1 MQPLRLPCPRS
12 QPGKRPLPAARE
24 KLFPMSFP
32 FAATRKAPDRK
43 CQPGWGLQRQAPLPR
58 RGHSAGANG
67 PRFGFPGW
75 SILQVPVL
83 SSLAREKSASKSDM
97 SVRQGWRF
105 LMPPLLPGTLGCPGS
120 RTRTMP
126 LGRGSAPAGQAR
138 IPRSRLPGLHASR
151 QGELSRVLPGH
162 SLLQCAPDHTLA
174 RTHTRTRRASKTQA
188 PSDSNPARRSDRPGT
203 LPSPPPG
210 CPCGAIGEG
219 FPSESPAAQS
229 TAAAS
234 EERGSLSPARTA
246 PVSARARGRTR
257 PLSSVPCPLLRGD
270 RRLLPP
276 PAGKDCGHPRPG
288 HSPTKRT
295 MQKAFAK
302 IMLQSLAQLEN
313 LCKQL
318 YETTDTATR
327 LQAEKAL
334 VEFTNSPDC
343 LSKCQLLLERGSS
356 SYSQLLAATCLTKL
370 VSRTNNPLPLEQ
382 RIDIRNYVL
391 NYLATRP
398 KLATFV
404 TQALIQL
411 YARITK
417 LGWFDCQKDEYVFR
431 NVITDVTRFL
441 QDSVEHCIIGVTI
454 LSQLTNE
461 INQADTTHPLT
472 KHRKIASS
480 FRDSS
485 LFDIFTLSCN
495 LLKQASG
502 KNLNLND
509 ESQHGLLMQLLKLTH
524 NCLNF
529 DFIGTSTD
537 ESSDDLCTVQIPTS
551 WRSAFLDSST
561 LQLFFDLYHSIP
573 PSFSPLVLSC
583 LVQIA
588 SVRRS
593 LFNNAERA
601 KFLSH
606 LVDGVKRIL
615 ENPQSLSDP
624 NNYHEFCRL
633 LARLKSNYQLGELVK
648 VENYPEVIRLI
659 ANFTVTSLQHWEFA
673 PNSVHYLLSLWQRL
687 AASVP
692 YVKATEPH
700 MLETYTPEVTKAY
713 ITSRLESVHIILR
726 DGLEDP
732 LDDTG
737 LVQQQ
742 LDQLSTIGRCEY
754 EKTCALLVQL
764 FDQSAQSYQ
773 ELLQSATASPMD
785 VAVQEGRL
793 TWLVYIIGAV
803 IGGRV
808 SFASTDE
815 QDAMDGELVC
825 RVLQLMNLTD
835 SRLAQAGNE
844 KLELAMLS
852 FFEQFRKIYIG
863 DQVQKSSKLYRRLS
877 EVLGLNDETMV
888 LSVFIG
894 KIITNLKY
902 WGRCEPITSKTLQLL
917 NDLSIGYSSVR
928 KLVKLSA
935 VQFMLNNHTSEHFS
949 FLGINN
955 QSNLTDMRCRTTFY
969 TALGRLLMVDLGE
982 DEDQYEQFMLPLTA
996 AFETVAQMFSTNTF
1010 NEQEAKRTLVGLVR
1024 DLRGIAFAFNA
1035 KTSFMMLFEWIYPS
1049 YMPILQRAIELWYH
1063 DPACTTPVLKLMA
1076 ELVHNRSQ
1084 RLQFDVSSP
1093 NGILLFRETSKMIT
1107 TYGNRILTLGEVPKD
1122 QVYALKL
1129 KGISICFSM
1138 LKAALSGSYVNFG
1151 VFRLYGDDALD
1162 NALQTFIKLLLSI
1175 PHSDLLDYPKLSQ
1188 SYYSLL
1194 EVLTQDHMNFIASLE
1209 PHVIM
1214 YILSSISEGLTALDT
1229 MVCTG
1234 CCSCLDHIVTYL
1246 FKQLSRSTKKRTTPL
1261 TQESDRFL
1269 HIMQQ
1274 HPEMIQ
1280 QMLSTVLNI
1289 IIFEDCRNQWSMSR
1303 PLLGLILLNEK
1314 YFSDLR
1320 NSIVNSQ
1327 PPEKQ
1332 QAMHLCFENLMEG
1345 IERNLLT
1352 KNRDRFTQNLSA
1364 FRREV
1369 NDSMKNSTYGV
1380 NSNDMMS

>member
-1 MQPLRLPCPRS
+1 MRD
-12 QPGKRPLPAARE
+12 PG
-24 KLFPMSFP
+24 
-32 FAATRKAPDRK
+32 RK
-43 CQPGWGLQRQAPLPR
+43 
-58 RGHSAGANG
+58 
-67 PRFGFPGW
+67 
-75 SILQVPVL
+75 
-83 SSLAREKSASKSDM
+83 
-97 SVRQGWRF
+97 
-105 LMPPLLPGTLGCPGS
+105 
-120 RTRTMP
+120 
-126 LGRGSAPAGQAR
+126 
-138 IPRSRLPGLHASR
+138 
-151 QGELSRVLPGH
+151 
-162 SLLQCAPDHTLA
+162 
-174 RTHTRTRRASKTQA
+174 
-188 PSDSNPARRSDRPGT
+188 
-203 LPSPPPG
+203 
-210 CPCGAIGEG
+210 
-219 FPSESPAAQS
+219 
-229 TAAAS
+229 
-234 EERGSLSPARTA
+234 
-246 PVSARARGRTR
+246 
-257 PLSSVPCPLLRGD
+257 
-270 RRLLPP
+270 
-276 PAGKDCGHPRPG
+276 
-288 HSPTKRT
+288 
-295 MQKAFAK
+295 
-302 IMLQSLAQLEN
+302 SLAQLEN

-318 YETTDTATR
+318 YETTDTTTR

-417 LGWFDCQKDEYVFR
+417 LGWFDCQKDDYVFR
-431 NVITDVTRFL
+431 NAITDVTRFL
-441 QDSVEHCIIGVTI
+441 QVQCIYLIQHIHIYKHTHT
-454 LSQLTNE
+454 LTY
-461 INQADTTHPLT
+461 TTHPLT

-732 LDDTG
+732 LEDTG

-773 ELLQSATASPMD
+773 ELLQSASASPMD

-917 NDLSIGYSSVR
+917 NDLSIGYPFLSYSVR

-969 TALGRLLMVDLGE
+969 TALGRLLMVDLG
-982 DEDQYEQFMLPLTA
+982 T
-996 AFETVAQMFSTNTF
+996 
-1010 NEQEAKRTLVGLVR
+1010 RTLVGLVR

-1107 TYGNRILTLGEVPKD
+1107 MYGNRILTLGEVPKD

-1209 PHVIM
+1209 PRVIM

-1261 TQESDRFL
+1261 NQESDRFL

>member
-1 MQPLRLPCPRS
+1 MPTSLISSGMVFAYNLR
-12 QPGKRPLPAARE
+12 
-24 KLFPMSFP
+24 
-32 FAATRKAPDRK
+32 T
-43 CQPGWGLQRQAPLPR
+43 
-58 RGHSAGANG
+58 
-67 PRFGFPGW
+67 
-75 SILQVPVL
+75 
-83 SSLAREKSASKSDM
+83 SSC
-97 SVRQGWRF
+97 V
-105 LMPPLLPGTLGCPGS
+105 
-120 RTRTMP
+120 
-126 LGRGSAPAGQAR
+126 
-138 IPRSRLPGLHASR
+138 
-151 QGELSRVLPGH
+151 
-162 SLLQCAPDHTLA
+162 
-174 RTHTRTRRASKTQA
+174 
-188 PSDSNPARRSDRPGT
+188 
-203 LPSPPPG
+203 
-210 CPCGAIGEG
+210 
-219 FPSESPAAQS
+219 
-229 TAAAS
+229 
-234 EERGSLSPARTA
+234 
-246 PVSARARGRTR
+246 
-257 PLSSVPCPLLRGD
+257 
-270 RRLLPP
+270 
-276 PAGKDCGHPRPG
+276 
-288 HSPTKRT
+288 
-295 MQKAFAK
+295 
-302 IMLQSLAQLEN
+302 LQSLAQLEN

-318 YETTDTATR
+318 YETTDTTTR

-343 LSKCQLLLERGSS
+343 LNKCQLLLERGSS

-417 LGWFDCQKDEYVFR
+417 LGWFDCQKDDYVFR
-431 NVITDVTRFL
+431 NAITDVTRFL
-441 QDSVEHCIIGVTI
+441 QDSVEYCIIGVTI

-461 INQADTTHPLT
+461 INQVSATAFLVEADTTHPLT

-732 LDDTG
+732 LEDTG

-785 VAVQEGRL
+785 IAVQEGRL

-996 AFETVAQMFSTNTF
+996 AFEAVAQMFSTNTF

-1107 TYGNRILTLGEVPKD
+1107 MYGNRILTLGEVPKD

-1261 TQESDRFL
+1261 NQESDRFL

>member
-1 MQPLRLPCPRS
+1 M
-12 QPGKRPLPAARE
+12 A
-24 KLFPMSFP
+24 
-32 FAATRKAPDRK
+32 
-43 CQPGWGLQRQAPLPR
+43 
-58 RGHSAGANG
+58 
-67 PRFGFPGW
+67 
-75 SILQVPVL
+75 
-83 SSLAREKSASKSDM
+83 
-97 SVRQGWRF
+97 
-105 LMPPLLPGTLGCPGS
+105 
-120 RTRTMP
+120 
-126 LGRGSAPAGQAR
+126 
-138 IPRSRLPGLHASR
+138 
-151 QGELSRVLPGH
+151 
-162 SLLQCAPDHTLA
+162 DH
-174 RTHTRTRRASKTQA
+174 
-188 PSDSNPARRSDRPGT
+188 
-203 LPSPPPG
+203 
-210 CPCGAIGEG
+210 
-219 FPSESPAAQS
+219 
-229 TAAAS
+229 
-234 EERGSLSPARTA
+234 
-246 PVSARARGRTR
+246 V
-257 PLSSVPCPLLRGD
+257 
-270 RRLLPP
+270 
-276 PAGKDCGHPRPG
+276 
-288 HSPTKRT
+288 
-295 MQKAFAK
+295 
-302 IMLQSLAQLEN
+302 QSLAQLEI

-318 YETTDTATR
+318 YETTDTTTR

-343 LSKCQLLLERGSS
+343 LSKCQLLLESGSS
-356 SYSQLLAATCLTKL
+356 SYSQLLAATCLSKL
-370 VSRTNNPLPLEQ
+370 VSRTSNPLPLEQ

-398 KLATFV
+398 KLAAFV

-417 LGWFDCQKDEYVFR
+417 LGWFDCQKEDYIFR
-431 NVITDVTRFL
+431 NVIVDVTRFL

-461 INQADTTHPLT
+461 INQADSTHPLT

-509 ESQHGLLMQLLKLTH
+509 ESQHGLLMQLLKLAH

-573 PSFSPLVLSC
+573 PSLSPLVLSC

-732 LDDTG
+732 LDDAG

-773 ELLQSATASPMD
+773 ELLQSTNSSTMD
-785 VAVQEGRL
+785 IAVQEGRL

-902 WGRCEPITSKTLQLL
+902 WGQCEPITSKTLQLL
-917 NDLSIGYSSVR
+917 NDLSIGYPYTHVAVNMFSSVSLTLFLTYSSVR

-949 FLGINN
+949 FLGVNN
-955 QSNLTDMRCRTTFY
+955 QANLSDMRCRTTFY

-982 DEDQYEQFMLPLTA
+982 DEDQFEQFMLPLTA
-996 AFETVAQMFSTNTF
+996 AFEAIAQMFSTNTF

-1035 KTSFMMLFEWIYPS
+1035 KTSFMMLFDWMYPLIYIYFYPS

-1063 DPACTTPVLKLMA
+1063 VPACTTPVLKLMA

-1138 LKAALSGSYVNFG
+1138 LKAVLSGNYVNFG

-1209 PHVIM
+1209 PHVVM

-1234 CCSCLDHIVTYL
+1234 CCSSLDHIVTYL
-1246 FKQLSRSTKKRTTPL
+1246 FKQLSRSTKKRAAPMA
-1261 TQESDRFL
+1261 QESDRFL

-1314 YFSDLR
+1314 
-1320 NSIVNSQ
+1320 
-1327 PPEKQ
+1327 Q

-1352 KNRDRFTQNLSA
+1352 KNRDRFTQNLSV

>member
-1 MQPLRLPCPRS
+1 M
-12 QPGKRPLPAARE
+12 A
-24 KLFPMSFP
+24 
-32 FAATRKAPDRK
+32 
-43 CQPGWGLQRQAPLPR
+43 
-58 RGHSAGANG
+58 
-67 PRFGFPGW
+67 
-75 SILQVPVL
+75 
-83 SSLAREKSASKSDM
+83 
-97 SVRQGWRF
+97 
-105 LMPPLLPGTLGCPGS
+105 
-120 RTRTMP
+120 
-126 LGRGSAPAGQAR
+126 
-138 IPRSRLPGLHASR
+138 
-151 QGELSRVLPGH
+151 
-162 SLLQCAPDHTLA
+162 DH
-174 RTHTRTRRASKTQA
+174 
-188 PSDSNPARRSDRPGT
+188 
-203 LPSPPPG
+203 
-210 CPCGAIGEG
+210 
-219 FPSESPAAQS
+219 
-229 TAAAS
+229 
-234 EERGSLSPARTA
+234 
-246 PVSARARGRTR
+246 V
-257 PLSSVPCPLLRGD
+257 
-270 RRLLPP
+270 
-276 PAGKDCGHPRPG
+276 
-288 HSPTKRT
+288 
-295 MQKAFAK
+295 
-302 IMLQSLAQLEN
+302 QSLAQLEN

-318 YETTDTATR
+318 YETTDTTTR

-417 LGWFDCQKDEYVFR
+417 LGWFDCQKDDYVFR
-431 NVITDVTRFL
+431 NAITDVTRFL
-441 QDSVEHCIIGVTI
+441 QDSVEYCIIGVTI

-495 LLKQASG
+495 LLKQ
-502 KNLNLND
+502 
-509 ESQHGLLMQLLKLTH
+509 
-524 NCLNF
+524 
-529 DFIGTSTD
+529 
-537 ESSDDLCTVQIPTS
+537 
-551 WRSAFLDSST
+551 
-561 LQLFFDLYHSIP
+561 
-573 PSFSPLVLSC
+573 VLSC

-732 LDDTG
+732 LEDTG

-773 ELLQSATASPMD
+773 ELLQSASASPMD
-785 VAVQEGRL
+785 IAVQEGRL

-996 AFETVAQMFSTNTF
+996 AFEAVAQMFSSNSF

-1107 TYGNRILTLGEVPKD
+1107 MYGNRILTLGEVPKD

-1261 TQESDRFL
+1261 NQESDRFL

>member
-1 MQPLRLPCPRS
+1 M
-12 QPGKRPLPAARE
+12 A
-24 KLFPMSFP
+24 
-32 FAATRKAPDRK
+32 
-43 CQPGWGLQRQAPLPR
+43 
-58 RGHSAGANG
+58 
-67 PRFGFPGW
+67 
-75 SILQVPVL
+75 
-83 SSLAREKSASKSDM
+83 
-97 SVRQGWRF
+97 
-105 LMPPLLPGTLGCPGS
+105 
-120 RTRTMP
+120 
-126 LGRGSAPAGQAR
+126 
-138 IPRSRLPGLHASR
+138 
-151 QGELSRVLPGH
+151 
-162 SLLQCAPDHTLA
+162 DH
-174 RTHTRTRRASKTQA
+174 
-188 PSDSNPARRSDRPGT
+188 
-203 LPSPPPG
+203 
-210 CPCGAIGEG
+210 
-219 FPSESPAAQS
+219 
-229 TAAAS
+229 
-234 EERGSLSPARTA
+234 
-246 PVSARARGRTR
+246 V
-257 PLSSVPCPLLRGD
+257 
-270 RRLLPP
+270 
-276 PAGKDCGHPRPG
+276 
-288 HSPTKRT
+288 
-295 MQKAFAK
+295 
-302 IMLQSLAQLEN
+302 QSLAQLEN

-318 YETTDTATR
+318 YETTDTTTR

-382 RIDIRNYVL
+382 RIDIRKWKIFCSVLKKISFLLCGLVLFVVFFLIGNYVL

-417 LGWFDCQKDEYVFR
+417 LGWFDCQKDDYVFR
-431 NVITDVTRFL
+431 NAITDVTRFL
-441 QDSVEHCIIGVTI
+441 QDSVEYCIIGVTI

-732 LDDTG
+732 LEDTG

-773 ELLQSATASPMD
+773 ELLQSASASPMD
-785 VAVQEGRL
+785 IAVQEGRL

-996 AFETVAQMFSTNTF
+996 AFEAVAQMFSTNSF

-1107 TYGNRILTLGEVPKD
+1107 MYGNRILTLGEVPKD

-1209 PHVIM
+1209 PRVIM

-1261 TQESDRFL
+1261 NQESDRFL

>member
-1 MQPLRLPCPRS
+1 FPL
-12 QPGKRPLPAARE
+12 K
-24 KLFPMSFP
+24 FP
-32 FAATRKAPDRK
+32 
-43 CQPGWGLQRQAPLPR
+43 
-58 RGHSAGANG
+58 
-67 PRFGFPGW
+67 
-75 SILQVPVL
+75 
-83 SSLAREKSASKSDM
+83 
-97 SVRQGWRF
+97 
-105 LMPPLLPGTLGCPGS
+105 
-120 RTRTMP
+120 
-126 LGRGSAPAGQAR
+126 
-138 IPRSRLPGLHASR
+138 
-151 QGELSRVLPGH
+151 
-162 SLLQCAPDHTLA
+162 
-174 RTHTRTRRASKTQA
+174 
-188 PSDSNPARRSDRPGT
+188 
-203 LPSPPPG
+203 
-210 CPCGAIGEG
+210 
-219 FPSESPAAQS
+219 
-229 TAAAS
+229 
-234 EERGSLSPARTA
+234 
-246 PVSARARGRTR
+246 
-257 PLSSVPCPLLRGD
+257 
-270 RRLLPP
+270 
-276 PAGKDCGHPRPG
+276 
-288 HSPTKRT
+288 
-295 MQKAFAK
+295 
-302 IMLQSLAQLEN
+302 QSLAQLEN

-318 YETTDTATR
+318 YETTDTGTR

-334 VEFTNSPDC
+334 VEFTNSPEC

-431 NVITDVTRFL
+431 NVINDVTRFL

-485 LFDIFTLSCN
+485 LFDIFTLSCS

-615 ENPQSLSDP
+615 ENPQ
-624 NNYHEFCRL
+624 
-633 LARLKSNYQLGELVK
+633 ELNFK
-648 VENYPEVIRLI
+648 PLTTRILRENSIQTTQI
-659 ANFTVTSLQHWEFA
+659 VTPCFVFHVFPLWKHWEFA

-732 LDDTG
+732 LEDTG

-773 ELLQSATASPMD
+773 ELLQSASASPMD
-785 VAVQEGRL
+785 LAVQEGRL

-902 WGRCEPITSKTLQLL
+902 WGRCEPITSKTLQL
-917 NDLSIGYSSVR
+917 SVR

-996 AFETVAQMFSTNTF
+996 AFEAVAQMFSTNSF

-1035 KTSFMMLFEWIYPS
+1035 KSSFMMLFEWIYPS

-1107 TYGNRILTLGEVPKD
+1107 TYGE
-1122 QVYALKL
+1122 
-1129 KGISICFSM
+1129 
-1138 LKAALSGSYVNFG
+1138 GSWSRRGASVG
-1151 VFRLYGDDALD
+1151 
-1162 NALQTFIKLLLSI
+1162 KS
-1175 PHSDLLDYPKLSQ
+1175 
-1188 SYYSLL
+1188 
-1194 EVLTQDHMNFIASLE
+1194 SLE
-1209 PHVIM
+1209 FIRLNP
-1214 YILSSISEGLTALDT
+1214 SSLEFVGLWN
-1229 MVCTG
+1229 G
-1234 CCSCLDHIVTYL
+1234 
-1246 FKQLSRSTKKRTTPL
+1246 
-1261 TQESDRFL
+1261 
-1269 HIMQQ
+1269 
-1274 HPEMIQ
+1274 
-1280 QMLSTVLNI
+1280 
-1289 IIFEDCRNQWSMSR
+1289 
-1303 PLLGLILLNEK
+1303 LGWKWI
-1314 YFSDLR
+1314 
-1320 NSIVNSQ
+1320 
-1327 PPEKQ
+1327 
-1332 QAMHLCFENLMEG
+1332 
-1345 IERNLLT
+1345 
-1352 KNRDRFTQNLSA
+1352 
-1364 FRREV
+1364 
-1369 NDSMKNSTYGV
+1369 
-1380 NSNDMMS
+1380 

>member
-1 MQPLRLPCPRS
+1 MNGAKWRIMCRVDEESDTGRFCGETTVSKNLLED
-12 QPGKRPLPAARE
+12 K
-24 KLFPMSFP
+24 P
-32 FAATRKAPDRK
+32 F
-43 CQPGWGLQRQAPLPR
+43 
-58 RGHSAGANG
+58 
-67 PRFGFPGW
+67 
-75 SILQVPVL
+75 
-83 SSLAREKSASKSDM
+83 
-97 SVRQGWRF
+97 
-105 LMPPLLPGTLGCPGS
+105 
-120 RTRTMP
+120 
-126 LGRGSAPAGQAR
+126 
-138 IPRSRLPGLHASR
+138 
-151 QGELSRVLPGH
+151 
-162 SLLQCAPDHTLA
+162 
-174 RTHTRTRRASKTQA
+174 
-188 PSDSNPARRSDRPGT
+188 
-203 LPSPPPG
+203 
-210 CPCGAIGEG
+210 
-219 FPSESPAAQS
+219 
-229 TAAAS
+229 
-234 EERGSLSPARTA
+234 
-246 PVSARARGRTR
+246 
-257 PLSSVPCPLLRGD
+257 
-270 RRLLPP
+270 
-276 PAGKDCGHPRPG
+276 
-288 HSPTKRT
+288 
-295 MQKAFAK
+295 
-302 IMLQSLAQLEN
+302 SLAQLEN

-318 YETTDTATR
+318 YETTDTTTR

-343 LSKCQLLLERGSS
+343 LNKCQLLLERGSS

-461 INQADTTHPLT
+461 INQVSASAFLSEADTTHPLT

-509 ESQHGLLMQLLKLTH
+509 ESQHGLLMQLLKLTY

-573 PSFSPLVLSC
+573 PTFSPLVLSC

-773 ELLQSATASPMD
+773 ELLQSATAIPVD

-894 KIITNLKY
+894 KMLMSCCFLNL
-902 WGRCEPITSKTLQLL
+902 TFT
-917 NDLSIGYSSVR
+917 YSSVR

-935 VQFMLNNHTSEHFS
+935 VQFMLNNHTRKEGLKLQIH
-949 FLGINN
+949 GE
-955 QSNLTDMRCRTTFY
+955 
-969 TALGRLLMVDLGE
+969 AGE

-1035 KTSFMMLFEWIYPS
+1035 KT
-1049 YMPILQRAIELWYH
+1049 R
-1063 DPACTTPVLKLMA
+1063 
-1076 ELVHNRSQ
+1076 
-1084 RLQFDVSSP
+1084 
-1093 NGILLFRETSKMIT
+1093 
-1107 TYGNRILTLGEVPKD
+1107 NRILTLGEVPKD

-1129 KGISICFSM
+1129 KGVSICFSM

-1246 FKQLSRSTKKRTTPL
+1246 FKQLSRSTKKRSAPL

-1369 NDSMKNSTYGV
+1369 NDSMKNSIYGV

>member
-1 MQPLRLPCPRS
+1 
-12 QPGKRPLPAARE
+12 
-24 KLFPMSFP
+24 
-32 FAATRKAPDRK
+32 
-43 CQPGWGLQRQAPLPR
+43 
-58 RGHSAGANG
+58 
-67 PRFGFPGW
+67 
-75 SILQVPVL
+75 
-83 SSLAREKSASKSDM
+83 
-97 SVRQGWRF
+97 
-105 LMPPLLPGTLGCPGS
+105 
-120 RTRTMP
+120 
-126 LGRGSAPAGQAR
+126 
-138 IPRSRLPGLHASR
+138 
-151 QGELSRVLPGH
+151 
-162 SLLQCAPDHTLA
+162 SLLTDL
-174 RTHTRTRRASKTQA
+174 
-188 PSDSNPARRSDRPGT
+188 
-203 LPSPPPG
+203 
-210 CPCGAIGEG
+210 
-219 FPSESPAAQS
+219 F
-229 TAAAS
+229 
-234 EERGSLSPARTA
+234 
-246 PVSARARGRTR
+246 
-257 PLSSVPCPLLRGD
+257 
-270 RRLLPP
+270 
-276 PAGKDCGHPRPG
+276 
-288 HSPTKRT
+288 
-295 MQKAFAK
+295 
-302 IMLQSLAQLEN
+302 QSLAQLEN

-417 LGWFDCQKDEYVFR
+417 LGWFDCQKDDYVFR
-431 NVITDVTRFL
+431 NAITDVTRFL
-441 QDSVEHCIIGVTI
+441 QDSVEYCIIGVTI

-461 INQADTTHPLT
+461 INQVSATAFL
-472 KHRKIASS
+472 IE
-480 FRDSS
+480 
-485 LFDIFTLSCN
+485 
-495 LLKQASG
+495 ASG

-726 DGLEDP
+726 
-732 LDDTG
+732 
-737 LVQQQ
+737 
-742 LDQLSTIGRCEY
+742 
-754 EKTCALLVQL
+754 
-764 FDQSAQSYQ
+764 
-773 ELLQSATASPMD
+773 
-785 VAVQEGRL
+785 L

-894 KIITNLKY
+894 KI
-902 WGRCEPITSKTLQLL
+902 
-917 NDLSIGYSSVR
+917 SVR

-996 AFETVAQMFSTNTF
+996 AFEAVAQMFSTNSF

-1107 TYGNRILTLGEVPKD
+1107 MYGNRILTLGEVPKD

>member
-1 MQPLRLPCPRS
+1 MN
-12 QPGKRPLPAARE
+12 
-24 KLFPMSFP
+24 
-32 FAATRKAPDRK
+32 
-43 CQPGWGLQRQAPLPR
+43 
-58 RGHSAGANG
+58 GAKWRIMCSN
-67 PRFGFPGW
+67 
-75 SILQVPVL
+75 
-83 SSLAREKSASKSDM
+83 LALKVSASAD
-97 SVRQGWRF
+97 
-105 LMPPLLPGTLGCPGS
+105 
-120 RTRTMP
+120 
-126 LGRGSAPAGQAR
+126 
-138 IPRSRLPGLHASR
+138 
-151 QGELSRVLPGH
+151 
-162 SLLQCAPDHTLA
+162 
-174 RTHTRTRRASKTQA
+174 
-188 PSDSNPARRSDRPGT
+188 
-203 LPSPPPG
+203 
-210 CPCGAIGEG
+210 
-219 FPSESPAAQS
+219 
-229 TAAAS
+229 
-234 EERGSLSPARTA
+234 
-246 PVSARARGRTR
+246 
-257 PLSSVPCPLLRGD
+257 
-270 RRLLPP
+270 
-276 PAGKDCGHPRPG
+276 
-288 HSPTKRT
+288 
-295 MQKAFAK
+295 
-302 IMLQSLAQLEN
+302 SLAQLEI

-318 YETTDTATR
+318 YETTETGVR

-356 SYSQLLAATCLTKL
+356 SYSQLLAATCLSKL

-398 KLATFV
+398 KLAEFV

-411 YARITK
+411 YSRITK
-417 LGWFDCQKDEYVFR
+417 LGWFDCQKDDYVFR
-431 NVITDVTRFL
+431 NVIADVTRFL
-441 QDSVEHCIIGVTI
+441 QQDSVEHCIIGVTI

-461 INQADTTHPLT
+461 INQADTSHPLT

-509 ESQHGLLMQLLKLTH
+509 ESQHGLLMQLLKLSH
-524 NCLNF
+524 NCLNY

-573 PSFSPLVLSC
+573 PSLSPLVLSC

-700 MLETYTPEVTKAY
+700 LLETYTPEVTKAY
-713 ITSRLESVHIILR
+713 ITSRLESVCIILR

-732 LDDTG
+732 LDDAG

-764 FDQSAQSYQ
+764 FDQSAQTYQ
-773 ELLQSATASPMD
+773 ELLQSTNSSTID
-785 VAVQEGRL
+785 ITVQEGRL

-844 KLELAMLS
+844 RLELAMLS

-902 WGRCEPITSKTLQLL
+902 WGQCEPITSKTLQLL

-949 FLGINN
+949 FLGVNN
-955 QSNLTDMRCRTTFY
+955 QSNLSDMRCRTTFY

-982 DEDQYEQFMLPLTA
+982 DEDQFEQFMLPLTA
-996 AFETVAQMFSTNTF
+996 AFEAVAQMFSTNTF

-1035 KTSFMMLFEWIYPS
+1035 KTSFMMLFDW
-1049 YMPILQRAIELWYH
+1049 M
-1063 DPACTTPVLKLMA
+1063 
-1076 ELVHNRSQ
+1076 SQ

-1107 TYGNRILTLGEVPKD
+1107 TYGNRILTIGEVPKD
-1122 QVYALKL
+1122 QMYSVKL
-1129 KGISICFSM
+1129 KGVSVCFSM
-1138 LKAALSGSYVNFG
+1138 LKAVLSGNYVNFG

-1188 SYYSLL
+1188 SFYSLL

-1209 PHVIM
+1209 PHVVM

-1234 CCSCLDHIVTYL
+1234 CCSSLDHIATYL
-1246 FKQLSRSTKKRTTPL
+1246 FKQLSRSTKKRPVAMATD
-1261 TQESDRFL
+1261 ERFL

-1314 YFSDLR
+1314 YFADLR

-1352 KNRDRFTQNLSA
+1352 KNRDRFTQNLSV

-1369 NDSMKNSTYGV
+1369 NDSMKNSSYGV
-1380 NSNDMMS
+1380 NTNDMMS

>member
-1 MQPLRLPCPRS
+1 
-12 QPGKRPLPAARE
+12 
-24 KLFPMSFP
+24 
-32 FAATRKAPDRK
+32 
-43 CQPGWGLQRQAPLPR
+43 
-58 RGHSAGANG
+58 
-67 PRFGFPGW
+67 
-75 SILQVPVL
+75 
-83 SSLAREKSASKSDM
+83 SLE
-97 SVRQGWRF
+97 
-105 LMPPLLPGTLGCPGS
+105 
-120 RTRTMP
+120 
-126 LGRGSAPAGQAR
+126 
-138 IPRSRLPGLHASR
+138 I
-151 QGELSRVLPGH
+151 
-162 SLLQCAPDHTLA
+162 
-174 RTHTRTRRASKTQA
+174 
-188 PSDSNPARRSDRPGT
+188 
-203 LPSPPPG
+203 
-210 CPCGAIGEG
+210 
-219 FPSESPAAQS
+219 
-229 TAAAS
+229 
-234 EERGSLSPARTA
+234 
-246 PVSARARGRTR
+246 
-257 PLSSVPCPLLRGD
+257 
-270 RRLLPP
+270 
-276 PAGKDCGHPRPG
+276 
-288 HSPTKRT
+288 
-295 MQKAFAK
+295 
-302 IMLQSLAQLEN
+302 

-318 YETTDTATR
+318 YETTDTTTR

-356 SYSQLLAATCLTKL
+356 SYSQLLAATCLSKL
-370 VSRTNNPLPLEQ
+370 VSRTSNPLPLEQ
-382 RIDIRNYVL
+382 RVDIRNYVL

-398 KLATFV
+398 KLAAFV

-417 LGWFDCQKDEYVFR
+417 LGWFDCQKEDYVFR
-431 NVITDVTRFL
+431 NVIVDVTRFL

-509 ESQHGLLMQLLKLTH
+509 ESQHGLLMQLLKLAH

-573 PSFSPLVLSC
+573 PSLSPLVLSC

-732 LDDTG
+732 LDDAG

-773 ELLQSATASPMD
+773 ELLQSTNSSSMD
-785 VAVQEGRL
+785 IAVQEGRL

-825 RVLQLMNLTD
+825 RYVVLQLMNLTD

-863 DQVQKSSKLYRRLS
+863 DQVQKSSKVIYWLFPQVAFSISGSHVRHYLM
-877 EVLGLNDETMV
+877 L
-888 LSVFIG
+888 
-894 KIITNLKY
+894 KITNLKY
-902 WGRCEPITSKTLQLL
+902 WGQCEPITSKTLH
-917 NDLSIGYSSVR
+917 SVR

-949 FLGINN
+949 FLGVNN
-955 QSNLTDMRCRTTFY
+955 QSNLSDMRCRTTFY

-982 DEDQYEQFMLPLTA
+982 DEDQFEQFMLPLTA
-996 AFETVAQMFSTNTF
+996 AFEAVAQMFSTNTF

-1035 KTSFMMLFEWIYPS
+1035 KTSFMMLFDWIYPS

-1063 DPACTTPVLKLMA
+1063 VPACTTPVLKLMA

-1138 LKAALSGSYVNFG
+1138 LKAVLSGNYVNFG

-1209 PHVIM
+1209 PHVVM

-1234 CCSCLDHIVTYL
+1234 CCSSLDHIVTYL
-1246 FKQLSRSTKKRTTPL
+1246 FKQLSRSTKKRAAPMA
-1261 TQESDRFL
+1261 QESDRFL

-1314 YFSDLR
+1314 YFADLR
-1320 NSIVNSQ
+1320 NGIVNSQ

-1352 KNRDRFTQNLSA
+1352 KNRDS
-1364 FRREV
+1364 
-1369 NDSMKNSTYGV
+1369 SMLNFILPPVWNSMIR
-1380 NSNDMMS
+1380 N

>member
-1 MQPLRLPCPRS
+1 M
-12 QPGKRPLPAARE
+12 A
-24 KLFPMSFP
+24 
-32 FAATRKAPDRK
+32 D
-43 CQPGWGLQRQAPLPR
+43 
-58 RGHSAGANG
+58 
-67 PRFGFPGW
+67 
-75 SILQVPVL
+75 PV
-83 SSLAREKSASKSDM
+83 
-97 SVRQGWRF
+97 
-105 LMPPLLPGTLGCPGS
+105 
-120 RTRTMP
+120 
-126 LGRGSAPAGQAR
+126 
-138 IPRSRLPGLHASR
+138 
-151 QGELSRVLPGH
+151 
-162 SLLQCAPDHTLA
+162 
-174 RTHTRTRRASKTQA
+174 
-188 PSDSNPARRSDRPGT
+188 
-203 LPSPPPG
+203 
-210 CPCGAIGEG
+210 
-219 FPSESPAAQS
+219 
-229 TAAAS
+229 
-234 EERGSLSPARTA
+234 
-246 PVSARARGRTR
+246 
-257 PLSSVPCPLLRGD
+257 
-270 RRLLPP
+270 
-276 PAGKDCGHPRPG
+276 
-288 HSPTKRT
+288 
-295 MQKAFAK
+295 
-302 IMLQSLAQLEN
+302 QSLAQLEI

-318 YETTDTATR
+318 YETTDTSTR

-334 VEFTNSPDC
+334 VEFTNSPEC

-370 VSRTNNPLPLEQ
+370 VSRSTNPLPLEQ

-391 NYLATRP
+391 TYLATRP
-398 KLATFV
+398 KLASFV

-417 LGWFDCQKDEYVFR
+417 LGWFDSQKDEYVFR
-431 NVITDVTRFL
+431 NVIGDVTRFL
-441 QDSVEHCIIGVTI
+441 QDSVEYCVIGVSI

-461 INQADTTHPLT
+461 INQADATHPLT

-480 FRDSS
+480 FRDSA

-502 KNLNLND
+502 KSLLLSD
-509 ESQHGLLMQLLKLTH
+509 GSQHDLLMQLLKLTH

-573 PSFSPLVLSC
+573 PNFSPLVLSC

-700 MLETYTPEVTKAY
+700 LLETYTPEVTKAY
-713 ITSRLESVHIILR
+713 VTSRLESVHIILR

-732 LDDTG
+732 LEDAG

-754 EKTCALLVQL
+754 DKTCALLVQL
-764 FDQSAQSYQ
+764 FDQSAQTYQ
-773 ELLQSATASPMD
+773 ELLQSGSAPSMEL
-785 VAVQEGRL
+785 AVQEGRL

-844 KLELAMLS
+844 KLELSMLS

-877 EVLGLNDETMV
+877 DVLGLNDETMV
-888 LSVFIG
+888 LSIFIG

-917 NDLSIGYSSVR
+917 NDLSIGYPDSVR

-949 FLGINN
+949 FLGINS
-955 QSNLTDMRCRTTFY
+955 QSNLSDMRCRTTFY

-982 DEDQYEQFMLPLTA
+982 DEEQFSQFMMPLTA
-996 AFETVAQMFSTNTF
+996 AFESLAQMFNSNNF
-1010 NEQEAKRTLVGLVR
+1010 NEQEAKRSLVGLVR

-1035 KTSFMMLFEWIYPS
+1035 KSSFMMLFDWIYPA
-1049 YMPILQRAIELWYH
+1049 YMPILQRAIELWFH
-1063 DPACTTPVLKLMA
+1063 DPACTTPILKLMA

-1107 TYGNRILTLGEVPKD
+1107 TYASAPLPHTTEQLYV
-1122 QVYALKL
+1122 LKL
-1129 KGISICFSM
+1129 KGISICFSV
-1138 LKAALSGSYVNFG
+1138 LKAALSGNYVNFG
-1151 VFRLYGDDALD
+1151 VFRLYGDEALD
-1162 NALQTFIKLLLSI
+1162 NALQTFVKLLLSV

-1194 EVLTQDHMNFIASLE
+1194 EVLTQDHMSFIASLE

-1246 FKQLSRSTKKRTTPL
+1246 FKQLSRSGKKRGAPPP
-1261 TQESDRFL
+1261 QESERFL

-1320 NSIVNSQ
+1320 SSIVSSQ

-1345 IERNLLT
+1345 IEGNLLT

-1369 NDSMKNSTYGV
+1369 NDSMKNSSCGP
-1380 NSNDMMS
+1380 NSNEMMS

>member
-1 MQPLRLPCPRS
+1 MRVS
-12 QPGKRPLPAARE
+12 MEKARPEDSTEGDGELFE
-24 KLFPMSFP
+24 K
-32 FAATRKAPDRK
+32 
-43 CQPGWGLQRQAPLPR
+43 
-58 RGHSAGANG
+58 
-67 PRFGFPGW
+67 
-75 SILQVPVL
+75 
-83 SSLAREKSASKSDM
+83 
-97 SVRQGWRF
+97 
-105 LMPPLLPGTLGCPGS
+105 
-120 RTRTMP
+120 
-126 LGRGSAPAGQAR
+126 RGS
-138 IPRSRLPGLHASR
+138 
-151 QGELSRVLPGH
+151 
-162 SLLQCAPDHTLA
+162 
-174 RTHTRTRRASKTQA
+174 
-188 PSDSNPARRSDRPGT
+188 
-203 LPSPPPG
+203 
-210 CPCGAIGEG
+210 EG
-219 FPSESPAAQS
+219 FGSQQS
-229 TAAAS
+229 LWLVGQRM
-234 EERGSLSPARTA
+234 ERWHQKQTSQQQEGAWALS
-246 PVSARARGRTR
+246 
-257 PLSSVPCPLLRGD
+257 
-270 RRLLPP
+270 
-276 PAGKDCGHPRPG
+276 
-288 HSPTKRT
+288 
-295 MQKAFAK
+295 
-302 IMLQSLAQLEN
+302 ISLAQLEN

-318 YETTDTATR
+318 YETTDTTTR

-343 LSKCQLLLERGSS
+343 LNKCQLLLERGSS

-461 INQADTTHPLT
+461 INQVSATAFLSEADTTHPLT

-573 PSFSPLVLSC
+573 PTFSPLVLSC

-773 ELLQSATASPMD
+773 ELLQSATAIPVD
-785 VAVQEGRL
+785 VAVQEGWHLSTR
-793 TWLVYIIGAV
+793 AEP
-803 IGGRV
+803 V
-808 SFASTDE
+808 SQVPLPCMATVT
-815 QDAMDGELVC
+815 LLW
-825 RVLQLMNLTD
+825 VLQLMNLTD

-894 KIITNLKY
+894 KI
-902 WGRCEPITSKTLQLL
+902 
-917 NDLSIGYSSVR
+917 SVR

-955 QSNLTDMRCRTTFY
+955 QSNLSDMRCRTTFY

-1010 NEQEAKRTLVGLVR
+1010 NEQEAKPRAQNNGPQHC
-1024 DLRGIAFAFNA
+1024 LRAV
-1035 KTSFMMLFEWIYPS
+1035 
-1049 YMPILQRAIELWYH
+1049 ELWYH

-1246 FKQLSRSTKKRTTPL
+1246 FKQLSRSTKKRTAPL

>member
-1 MQPLRLPCPRS
+1 
-12 QPGKRPLPAARE
+12 
-24 KLFPMSFP
+24 
-32 FAATRKAPDRK
+32 
-43 CQPGWGLQRQAPLPR
+43 
-58 RGHSAGANG
+58 
-67 PRFGFPGW
+67 
-75 SILQVPVL
+75 
-83 SSLAREKSASKSDM
+83 
-97 SVRQGWRF
+97 
-105 LMPPLLPGTLGCPGS
+105 
-120 RTRTMP
+120 
-126 LGRGSAPAGQAR
+126 
-138 IPRSRLPGLHASR
+138 
-151 QGELSRVLPGH
+151 
-162 SLLQCAPDHTLA
+162 
-174 RTHTRTRRASKTQA
+174 
-188 PSDSNPARRSDRPGT
+188 
-203 LPSPPPG
+203 
-210 CPCGAIGEG
+210 
-219 FPSESPAAQS
+219 
-229 TAAAS
+229 
-234 EERGSLSPARTA
+234 
-246 PVSARARGRTR
+246 
-257 PLSSVPCPLLRGD
+257 
-270 RRLLPP
+270 
-276 PAGKDCGHPRPG
+276 
-288 HSPTKRT
+288 
-295 MQKAFAK
+295 
-302 IMLQSLAQLEN
+302 SLAQLEI

-318 YETTDTATR
+318 YETTDTSTR

-343 LSKCQLLLERGSS
+343 LSRCQLLLERGSS
-356 SYSQLLAATCLTKL
+356 SYSQLLAATCLSKL
-370 VSRTNNPLPLEQ
+370 VSRTSNPLPLEQ

-417 LGWFDCQKDEYVFR
+417 LGWFDCQKEDYVFR
-431 NVITDVTRFL
+431 NVIVDVTRFL

-509 ESQHGLLMQLLKLTH
+509 EGQHGLLMQLLKLAH

-573 PSFSPLVLSC
+573 PSLSPLVLSC

-700 MLETYTPEVTKAY
+700 MLETFTPEVTKAY

-732 LDDTG
+732 LDDAG

-773 ELLQSATASPMD
+773 ELLQSTNSSTMD
-785 VAVQEGRL
+785 AAIQEGRL

-888 LSVFIG
+888 LSVLIG

-902 WGRCEPITSKTLQLL
+902 WGQCEPITSKTLQLL
-917 NDLSIGYSSVR
+917 NDLSIGYPSHDSLFLPALASSFTTDPQQTLSPTPRHTPLVHMPCTYSSVR

-949 FLGINN
+949 FLGVNN
-955 QSNLTDMRCRTTFY
+955 QSNLSDMRCRTTFY

-982 DEDQYEQFMLPLTA
+982 DEDQFEQFMLPLTA
-996 AFETVAQMFSTNTF
+996 AFEGVAQMFSTNTF

-1035 KTSFMMLFEWIYPS
+1035 KTSFMMLFDWIYPP
-1049 YMPILQRAIELWYH
+1049 YIPVLQRAIELWYH
-1063 DPACTTPVLKLMA
+1063 VPACTTPVLKLMA

-1129 KGISICFSM
+1129 KGVSICFSM
-1138 LKAALSGSYVNFG
+1138 LKAVLSGNYVNFG

-1209 PHVIM
+1209 PHVVL

-1234 CCSCLDHIVTYL
+1234 CCSSLDHIVTYL
-1246 FKQLSRSTKKRTTPL
+1246 FKQLSRSTKKRAQPMA
-1261 TQESDRFL
+1261 QESDRFL

-1314 YFSDLR
+1314 YFADLR

-1352 KNRDRFTQNLSA
+1352 KNRDRFTQNLSV

>member
-1 MQPLRLPCPRS
+1 M
-12 QPGKRPLPAARE
+12 A
-24 KLFPMSFP
+24 
-32 FAATRKAPDRK
+32 
-43 CQPGWGLQRQAPLPR
+43 
-58 RGHSAGANG
+58 
-67 PRFGFPGW
+67 
-75 SILQVPVL
+75 
-83 SSLAREKSASKSDM
+83 
-97 SVRQGWRF
+97 
-105 LMPPLLPGTLGCPGS
+105 
-120 RTRTMP
+120 
-126 LGRGSAPAGQAR
+126 
-138 IPRSRLPGLHASR
+138 
-151 QGELSRVLPGH
+151 
-162 SLLQCAPDHTLA
+162 DH
-174 RTHTRTRRASKTQA
+174 
-188 PSDSNPARRSDRPGT
+188 
-203 LPSPPPG
+203 
-210 CPCGAIGEG
+210 
-219 FPSESPAAQS
+219 
-229 TAAAS
+229 
-234 EERGSLSPARTA
+234 
-246 PVSARARGRTR
+246 V
-257 PLSSVPCPLLRGD
+257 
-270 RRLLPP
+270 
-276 PAGKDCGHPRPG
+276 
-288 HSPTKRT
+288 
-295 MQKAFAK
+295 
-302 IMLQSLAQLEN
+302 QSLAQLEN

-318 YETTDTATR
+318 YETTDTGTR

-334 VEFTNSPDC
+334 VEFTNSPEC

-382 RIDIRNYVL
+382 RVDIRNYVL

-431 NVITDVTRFL
+431 NVINDVTRFL

-461 INQADTTHPLT
+461 INQADTSHPLT

-485 LFDIFTLSCN
+485 LFDIFTLSCS

-615 ENPQSLSDP
+615 ENPQVSIQGGNGGSVSSP
-624 NNYHEFCRL
+624 
-633 LARLKSNYQLGELVK
+633 
-648 VENYPEVIRLI
+648 
-659 ANFTVTSLQHWEFA
+659 HWEFA

-732 LDDTG
+732 LEDTG

-764 FDQSAQSYQ
+764 FDQAAQSYQ
-773 ELLQSATASPMD
+773 ELLQSASASPMD
-785 VAVQEGRL
+785 LAVQEGRL

-996 AFETVAQMFSTNTF
+996 AFETVAQMFSTNSF

-1035 KTSFMMLFEWIYPS
+1035 KSSFMMLFEWIYPS

-1229 MVCTG
+1229 TVCTG

-1261 TQESDRFL
+1261 AQESDRFL

-1369 NDSMKNSTYGV
+1369 NDSMKNSSYGV

>member
-1 MQPLRLPCPRS
+1 MLSECENLRAFTLS
-12 QPGKRPLPAARE
+12 GGVRE
-24 KLFPMSFP
+24 E
-32 FAATRKAPDRK
+32 
-43 CQPGWGLQRQAPLPR
+43 
-58 RGHSAGANG
+58 HE
-67 PRFGFPGW
+67 W
-75 SILQVPVL
+75 SKM
-83 SSLAREKSASKSDM
+83 A
-97 SVRQGWRF
+97 
-105 LMPPLLPGTLGCPGS
+105 
-120 RTRTMP
+120 
-126 LGRGSAPAGQAR
+126 
-138 IPRSRLPGLHASR
+138 
-151 QGELSRVLPGH
+151 
-162 SLLQCAPDHTLA
+162 DH
-174 RTHTRTRRASKTQA
+174 
-188 PSDSNPARRSDRPGT
+188 
-203 LPSPPPG
+203 
-210 CPCGAIGEG
+210 
-219 FPSESPAAQS
+219 
-229 TAAAS
+229 
-234 EERGSLSPARTA
+234 
-246 PVSARARGRTR
+246 V
-257 PLSSVPCPLLRGD
+257 
-270 RRLLPP
+270 
-276 PAGKDCGHPRPG
+276 
-288 HSPTKRT
+288 
-295 MQKAFAK
+295 
-302 IMLQSLAQLEN
+302 QSLAQLEI

-318 YETTDTATR
+318 YETTETGVR

-356 SYSQLLAATCLTKL
+356 SYSQLLAATCLSKL
-370 VSRTNNPLPLEQ
+370 VSRTSNPLPLEQ

-398 KLATFV
+398 KLAEFV

-411 YARITK
+411 YSRITK
-417 LGWFDCQKDEYVFR
+417 LGWFDCQKDDYVFR
-431 NVITDVTRFL
+431 NVIADVTRFL

-461 INQADTTHPLT
+461 INQADTSHPLT

-509 ESQHGLLMQLLKLTH
+509 ESQHGLLMQLLKLSH
-524 NCLNF
+524 NCLNY

-573 PSFSPLVLSC
+573 PSLSPLVLSC

-700 MLETYTPEVTKAY
+700 LLETYTPEVTKAY
-713 ITSRLESVHIILR
+713 ITSRLESVCIILR

-732 LDDTG
+732 LDDAG

-764 FDQSAQSYQ
+764 FDQSAQTYQ
-773 ELLQSATASPMD
+773 ELLQSTNSSTID
-785 VAVQEGRL
+785 ITVQEGRL

-825 RVLQLMNLTD
+825 RYVHTQLMNLTD

-844 KLELAMLS
+844 RLELAMLS

-863 DQVQKSSKLYRRLS
+863 DQGDVPMVNDVCLCVSQLYRRLS

-902 WGRCEPITSKTLQLL
+902 WGQCEPITSKTLQLL
-917 NDLSIGYSSVR
+917 NDLSIGYPLPSVR

-949 FLGINN
+949 FLGVNN
-955 QSNLTDMRCRTTFY
+955 QSNLSDMRCRTTFY

-982 DEDQYEQFMLPLTA
+982 DEDQFEQFMLPLTA
-996 AFETVAQMFSTNTF
+996 AFEAVAQMFSTNTF

-1035 KTSFMMLFEWIYPS
+1035 KTSFMMLFDWIYPA

-1063 DPACTTPVLKLMA
+1063 VPACTTPVLKLMA

-1107 TYGNRILTLGEVPKD
+1107 TYGNRILTIGEVPKD
-1122 QVYALKL
+1122 QVYSVKL
-1129 KGISICFSM
+1129 KGVSVCFSM
-1138 LKAALSGSYVNFG
+1138 LKAVLSGNYVNFG

-1188 SYYSLL
+1188 SFYSLL

-1209 PHVIM
+1209 PHVVM
-1214 YILSSISEGLTALDT
+1214 
-1229 MVCTG
+1229 
-1234 CCSCLDHIVTYL
+1234 
-1246 FKQLSRSTKKRTTPL
+1246 
-1261 TQESDRFL
+1261 
-1269 HIMQQ
+1269 
-1274 HPEMIQ
+1274 
-1280 QMLSTVLNI
+1280 
-1289 IIFEDCRNQWSMSR
+1289 NQWSMSR

-1314 YFSDLR
+1314 YFADLR

-1352 KNRDRFTQNLSA
+1352 KNRDRFTQNLSV

-1369 NDSMKNSTYGV
+1369 NDSMKNSSYGV

>member
-1 MQPLRLPCPRS
+1 
-12 QPGKRPLPAARE
+12 
-24 KLFPMSFP
+24 
-32 FAATRKAPDRK
+32 
-43 CQPGWGLQRQAPLPR
+43 
-58 RGHSAGANG
+58 
-67 PRFGFPGW
+67 
-75 SILQVPVL
+75 
-83 SSLAREKSASKSDM
+83 SL
-97 SVRQGWRF
+97 
-105 LMPPLLPGTLGCPGS
+105 
-120 RTRTMP
+120 
-126 LGRGSAPAGQAR
+126 
-138 IPRSRLPGLHASR
+138 
-151 QGELSRVLPGH
+151 
-162 SLLQCAPDHTLA
+162 DH
-174 RTHTRTRRASKTQA
+174 
-188 PSDSNPARRSDRPGT
+188 
-203 LPSPPPG
+203 
-210 CPCGAIGEG
+210 
-219 FPSESPAAQS
+219 
-229 TAAAS
+229 
-234 EERGSLSPARTA
+234 
-246 PVSARARGRTR
+246 
-257 PLSSVPCPLLRGD
+257 
-270 RRLLPP
+270 
-276 PAGKDCGHPRPG
+276 
-288 HSPTKRT
+288 
-295 MQKAFAK
+295 
-302 IMLQSLAQLEN
+302 SLAQLEI

-318 YETTDTATR
+318 YETTDTSTR

-334 VEFTNSPDC
+334 VEFTNSPEC

-370 VSRTNNPLPLEQ
+370 VSRSTNPLPLEQ

-391 NYLATRP
+391 TYLATRP
-398 KLATFV
+398 KLASFV

-417 LGWFDCQKDEYVFR
+417 LGWFDSQKDEYVFR
-431 NVITDVTRFL
+431 NVIGDVTRFL
-441 QDSVEHCIIGVTI
+441 QDSVEYCVIGVSI

-461 INQADTTHPLT
+461 INQADATHPLT

-480 FRDSS
+480 FRDSA

-502 KNLNLND
+502 KSLLLSD
-509 ESQHGLLMQLLKLTH
+509 GSQHDLLMQLLKLTH

-573 PSFSPLVLSC
+573 PNFSPLVLSC

-700 MLETYTPEVTKAY
+700 LLETYTPEVTKAY
-713 ITSRLESVHIILR
+713 VTSRLESVHIILR

-732 LDDTG
+732 LEDAG

-754 EKTCALLVQL
+754 DKTCALLVQL
-764 FDQSAQSYQ
+764 FDQSAQTYQ
-773 ELLQSATASPMD
+773 ELLQSGSAPSMEL
-785 VAVQEGRL
+785 AVQEGRL

-844 KLELAMLS
+844 KLELSMLS

-877 EVLGLNDETMV
+877 DVLGLNDETMV
-888 LSVFIG
+888 LSIFIG

-917 NDLSIGYSSVR
+917 NDLSIGYPDSVR

-949 FLGINN
+949 FLGINS
-955 QSNLTDMRCRTTFY
+955 QSNLSDMRCRTTFY

-982 DEDQYEQFMLPLTA
+982 DEEQFSQFMMPLTA
-996 AFETVAQMFSTNTF
+996 AFESLAQMFNSNNF
-1010 NEQEAKRTLVGLVR
+1010 NEQEAKRSLVGLVR

-1035 KTSFMMLFEWIYPS
+1035 KSSFMMLFDWIYPA
-1049 YMPILQRAIELWYH
+1049 YMPILQRAIELWFH
-1063 DPACTTPVLKLMA
+1063 DPACTTPILKLMA

-1107 TYGNRILTLGEVPKD
+1107 TYASAPLPHTTQLYV
-1122 QVYALKL
+1122 LKL
-1129 KGISICFSM
+1129 KGISICFSV
-1138 LKAALSGSYVNFG
+1138 LKAALSGNYVNFG
-1151 VFRLYGDDALD
+1151 VFRLYGDEALD
-1162 NALQTFIKLLLSI
+1162 NALQTFVKLLLSV

-1194 EVLTQDHMNFIASLE
+1194 EVLTQDHMSFIASLE

-1246 FKQLSRSTKKRTTPL
+1246 FKQLSRSGKKRGAPPP
-1261 TQESDRFL
+1261 QESERFL

-1320 NSIVNSQ
+1320 SSIVSSQ

-1345 IERNLLT
+1345 IEGNLLT

-1369 NDSMKNSTYGV
+1369 NDSMKNSSCGP
-1380 NSNDMMS
+1380 NSNEMMS

>member
-1 MQPLRLPCPRS
+1 MADHVQSSTS
-12 QPGKRPLPAARE
+12 QK
-24 KLFPMSFP
+24 FPKILEF
-32 FAATRKAPDRK
+32 
-43 CQPGWGLQRQAPLPR
+43 QAWIKEC
-58 RGHSAGANG
+58 NY
-67 PRFGFPGW
+67 
-75 SILQVPVL
+75 
-83 SSLAREKSASKSDM
+83 
-97 SVRQGWRF
+97 
-105 LMPPLLPGTLGCPGS
+105 
-120 RTRTMP
+120 
-126 LGRGSAPAGQAR
+126 
-138 IPRSRLPGLHASR
+138 
-151 QGELSRVLPGH
+151 
-162 SLLQCAPDHTLA
+162 
-174 RTHTRTRRASKTQA
+174 A
-188 PSDSNPARRSDRPGT
+188 PS
-203 LPSPPPG
+203 
-210 CPCGAIGEG
+210 
-219 FPSESPAAQS
+219 
-229 TAAAS
+229 
-234 EERGSLSPARTA
+234 
-246 PVSARARGRTR
+246 
-257 PLSSVPCPLLRGD
+257 
-270 RRLLPP
+270 
-276 PAGKDCGHPRPG
+276 
-288 HSPTKRT
+288 
-295 MQKAFAK
+295 
-302 IMLQSLAQLEN
+302 
-313 LCKQL
+313 
-318 YETTDTATR
+318 
-327 LQAEKAL
+327 L
-334 VEFTNSPDC
+334 VEFTKSPEF
-343 LSKCQLLLERGSS
+343 QLLLETGSS

-431 NVITDVTRFL
+431 NVINDVTRFL
-441 QDSVEHCIIGVTI
+441 
-454 LSQLTNE
+454 
-461 INQADTTHPLT
+461 QADTTHPLT

-485 LFDIFTLSCN
+485 LFDIFTLSCS

-732 LDDTG
+732 LEDTG

-773 ELLQSATASPMD
+773 ELLQSASASPMD
-785 VAVQEGRL
+785 LAVQEGRL

-894 KIITNLKY
+894 KILSLAVFSQGIP
-902 WGRCEPITSKTLQLL
+902 GIPLL
-917 NDLSIGYSSVR
+917 SLTPCTYSSVR

-996 AFETVAQMFSTNTF
+996 AFEAVAQMFSTNSF

-1035 KTSFMMLFEWIYPS
+1035 KSSFMMLFEWIYPS

-1246 FKQLSRSTKKRTTPL
+1246 FKQLSRSTKKRSTPL
-1261 TQESDRFL
+1261 AQESDRFL

-1369 NDSMKNSTYGV
+1369 NDSMKNSSYGV

>member
-1 MQPLRLPCPRS
+1 INH
-12 QPGKRPLPAARE
+12 K
-24 KLFPMSFP
+24 
-32 FAATRKAPDRK
+32 
-43 CQPGWGLQRQAPLPR
+43 W
-58 RGHSAGANG
+58 
-67 PRFGFPGW
+67 
-75 SILQVPVL
+75 
-83 SSLAREKSASKSDM
+83 
-97 SVRQGWRF
+97 
-105 LMPPLLPGTLGCPGS
+105 
-120 RTRTMP
+120 
-126 LGRGSAPAGQAR
+126 
-138 IPRSRLPGLHASR
+138 
-151 QGELSRVLPGH
+151 
-162 SLLQCAPDHTLA
+162 
-174 RTHTRTRRASKTQA
+174 
-188 PSDSNPARRSDRPGT
+188 
-203 LPSPPPG
+203 
-210 CPCGAIGEG
+210 
-219 FPSESPAAQS
+219 
-229 TAAAS
+229 
-234 EERGSLSPARTA
+234 
-246 PVSARARGRTR
+246 
-257 PLSSVPCPLLRGD
+257 
-270 RRLLPP
+270 
-276 PAGKDCGHPRPG
+276 
-288 HSPTKRT
+288 
-295 MQKAFAK
+295 
-302 IMLQSLAQLEN
+302 
-313 LCKQL
+313 
-318 YETTDTATR
+318 
-327 LQAEKAL
+327 
-334 VEFTNSPDC
+334 
-343 LSKCQLLLERGSS
+343 QLLLGRGSS

-382 RIDIRNYVL
+382 RVDIRNYVL

-431 NVITDVTRFL
+431 NVINDVTRFL
-441 QDSVEHCIIGVTI
+441 QVSSGGEMGMFSLCWKTSRIYKPHSKLHSDSF
-454 LSQLTNE
+454 L
-461 INQADTTHPLT
+461 PL
-472 KHRKIASS
+472 
-480 FRDSS
+480 FP
-485 LFDIFTLSCN
+485 
-495 LLKQASG
+495 
-502 KNLNLND
+502 NLNLND

-732 LDDTG
+732 LEDTG

-764 FDQSAQSYQ
+764 FDQAAQSYQ
-773 ELLQSATASPMD
+773 ELLQSASASPMD
-785 VAVQEGRL
+785 LAVQEGRL

-863 DQVQKSSKLYRRLS
+863 DQVQKSSKVRAWPAQQLEQL
-877 EVLGLNDETMV
+877 EQLQFQ
-888 LSVFIG
+888 VFLA
-894 KIITNLKY
+894 KHITNLKY
-902 WGRCEPITSKTLQLL
+902 WGRCEPITSKTLQL
-917 NDLSIGYSSVR
+917 SVR

-996 AFETVAQMFSTNTF
+996 AFETVAQMFSTNSF

-1035 KTSFMMLFEWIYPS
+1035 KSSFMMLFEWIYPS

-1076 ELVHNRSQ
+1076 ELVHNRWGIPKN
-1084 RLQFDVSSP
+1084 LGFP
-1093 NGILLFRETSKMIT
+1093 GILR
-1107 TYGNRILTLGEVPKD
+1107 NRILTLGEVPKD

-1246 FKQLSRSTKKRTTPL
+1246 FKQLSRSTKKRSTPL
-1261 TQESDRFL
+1261 AQESDRFL

-1369 NDSMKNSTYGV
+1369 NDSMKNSSYGV

>member
-1 MQPLRLPCPRS
+1 MIHQ
-12 QPGKRPLPAARE
+12 
-24 KLFPMSFP
+24 
-32 FAATRKAPDRK
+32 
-43 CQPGWGLQRQAPLPR
+43 
-58 RGHSAGANG
+58 NG
-67 PRFGFPGW
+67 
-75 SILQVPVL
+75 
-83 SSLAREKSASKSDM
+83 
-97 SVRQGWRF
+97 
-105 LMPPLLPGTLGCPGS
+105 
-120 RTRTMP
+120 
-126 LGRGSAPAGQAR
+126 
-138 IPRSRLPGLHASR
+138 
-151 QGELSRVLPGH
+151 
-162 SLLQCAPDHTLA
+162 
-174 RTHTRTRRASKTQA
+174 
-188 PSDSNPARRSDRPGT
+188 
-203 LPSPPPG
+203 
-210 CPCGAIGEG
+210 
-219 FPSESPAAQS
+219 
-229 TAAAS
+229 
-234 EERGSLSPARTA
+234 
-246 PVSARARGRTR
+246 
-257 PLSSVPCPLLRGD
+257 
-270 RRLLPP
+270 
-276 PAGKDCGHPRPG
+276 
-288 HSPTKRT
+288 
-295 MQKAFAK
+295 
-302 IMLQSLAQLEN
+302 LAQLEI

-318 YETTDTATR
+318 YETTDSAVR

-356 SYSQLLAATCLTKL
+356 SYSQLLAATCFLNWFLEPATL
-370 VSRTNNPLPLEQ
+370 SRSSSASTSRTLGQ
-382 RIDIRNYVL
+382 RTLGQRLGQKEVRTEEVRTGVRTEDVRTEEVRTEEVRTEELGQKEVRTEDVRTEEVRTEGGQKVRTEEVRTEEFQDRRRLGQRRLGQKEFRTEEVRLKRLGQKEVRTEEVRTEEVRTEEVRTEEVRTEGGQRRLGQRSSGQKEVRTEEFRTEEVRTEEVRKEGGQRTLGQRRLGQKEVRTEEVRTEEVRTEGGLGQRRLGQRRLGQRRLGQKRLGQRRLGQRKLGQRRLGQKRLGQKEVRREGGWTEEVRTEEVRTEEVRTEEVRTEGGQRRLGQRRLGQRTLGQKEVRTEEVRTEGGNYVL

-398 KLATFV
+398 KLAAFV

-417 LGWFDCQKDEYVFR
+417 LGWFDCQKEDYVFR
-431 NVITDVTRFL
+431 NVIADVTRFL

-495 LLKQASG
+495 LLKQ
-502 KNLNLND
+502 
-509 ESQHGLLMQLLKLTH
+509 LLKLSY
-524 NCLNF
+524 NCLNY

-561 LQLFFDLYHSIP
+561 LQLFFNLYHSIP
-573 PSFSPLVLSC
+573 PSLSPLVLSC

-615 ENPQSLSDP
+615 VNPQCLPDP

-700 MLETYTPEVTKAY
+700 LLETYTPEVTKAY
-713 ITSRLESVHIILR
+713 ITSRLESVHVILR
-726 DGLEDP
+726 WAGGP
-732 LDDTG
+732 SG
-737 LVQQQ
+737 RRGARAAAARPAVHHR
-742 LDQLSTIGRCEY
+742 RCEY

-764 FDQSAQSYQ
+764 FDQAAQSYQ
-773 ELLQSATASPMD
+773 ELLQSTNSSAADIT
-785 VAVQEGRL
+785 VQEGRL

-844 KLELAMLS
+844 RLELAMLS

-902 WGRCEPITSKTLQLL
+902 WGQCEPITSKTLQLL
-917 NDLSIGYSSVR
+917 NDLSLGYPSADSVR

-935 VQFMLNNHTSEHFS
+935 
-949 FLGINN
+949 
-955 QSNLTDMRCRTTFY
+955 
-969 TALGRLLMVDLGE
+969 
-982 DEDQYEQFMLPLTA
+982 DEDQFEQFMLPLTA
-996 AFETVAQMFSTNTF
+996 AFETVAQMLSTNTF

-1035 KTSFMMLFEWIYPS
+1035 KTSFMMLFDWMYPHS
-1049 YMPILQRAIELWYH
+1049 IQGFILMSSAAAVYPAYMPILQRAIELWYH
-1063 DPACTTPVLKLMA
+1063 DPACTTPVSEATVRRVVA
-1076 ELVHNRSQ
+1076 ERHPAV
-1084 RLQFDVSSP
+1084 
-1093 NGILLFRETSKMIT
+1093 RETSKMIT

-1122 QVYALKL
+1122 QVYGVKL
-1129 KGISICFSM
+1129 KGVSVCFAM
-1138 LKAALSGSYVNFG
+1138 LKAVLSGNYVNFG

-1175 PHSDLLDYPKLSQ
+1175 PHSDCSPPPSLQDYPKLSQ
-1188 SYYSLL
+1188 SFYSLL
-1194 EVLTQDHMNFIASLE
+1194 EIRWCVRAAAPVWIT
-1209 PHVIM
+1209 
-1214 YILSSISEGLTALDT
+1214 SSRIS
-1229 MVCTG
+1229 
-1234 CCSCLDHIVTYL
+1234 SSS
-1246 FKQLSRSTKKRTTPL
+1246 SRAPPKRPTPMA
-1261 TQESDRFL
+1261 TDDRFL

-1280 QMLSTVLNI
+1280 QMLSTV
-1289 IIFEDCRNQWSMSR
+1289 FEHHHLRGLQEPVVHVP

-1314 YFSDLR
+1314 
-1320 NSIVNSQ
+1320 
-1327 PPEKQ
+1327 
-1332 QAMHLCFENLMEG
+1332 
-1345 IERNLLT
+1345 
-1352 KNRDRFTQNLSA
+1352 NLSV

>member
-1 MQPLRLPCPRS
+1 MNNRVLKIKTCKILQYAVLRLAVICV
-12 QPGKRPLPAARE
+12 
-24 KLFPMSFP
+24 
-32 FAATRKAPDRK
+32 
-43 CQPGWGLQRQAPLPR
+43 C
-58 RGHSAGANG
+58 
-67 PRFGFPGW
+67 
-75 SILQVPVL
+75 V
-83 SSLAREKSASKSDM
+83 
-97 SVRQGWRF
+97 
-105 LMPPLLPGTLGCPGS
+105 
-120 RTRTMP
+120 
-126 LGRGSAPAGQAR
+126 
-138 IPRSRLPGLHASR
+138 
-151 QGELSRVLPGH
+151 
-162 SLLQCAPDHTLA
+162 
-174 RTHTRTRRASKTQA
+174 
-188 PSDSNPARRSDRPGT
+188 
-203 LPSPPPG
+203 
-210 CPCGAIGEG
+210 CGA
-219 FPSESPAAQS
+219 
-229 TAAAS
+229 
-234 EERGSLSPARTA
+234 
-246 PVSARARGRTR
+246 
-257 PLSSVPCPLLRGD
+257 
-270 RRLLPP
+270 
-276 PAGKDCGHPRPG
+276 
-288 HSPTKRT
+288 
-295 MQKAFAK
+295 
-302 IMLQSLAQLEN
+302 LQSLAQLEI

-318 YETTDTATR
+318 YETTDTSTR

-343 LSKCQLLLERGSS
+343 LSRCQLLLERGSS
-356 SYSQLLAATCLTKL
+356 SYSQLLAATCLSKL
-370 VSRTNNPLPLEQ
+370 VSRTSNPLPLEQ

-417 LGWFDCQKDEYVFR
+417 LGWFDCQKEDYVFR
-431 NVITDVTRFL
+431 NVIVDVTRFL

-509 ESQHGLLMQLLKLTH
+509 EGQHGLLMQLLKLAH

-573 PSFSPLVLSC
+573 PSLSPLVLSC

-700 MLETYTPEVTKAY
+700 MLETFTPEVTKAY

-732 LDDTG
+732 LDDAG

-773 ELLQSATASPMD
+773 ELLQSTNSSTMD
-785 VAVQEGRL
+785 AAIQEGRL

-888 LSVFIG
+888 LSVLIG

-902 WGRCEPITSKTLQLL
+902 WGQCEPITSKTLQLL
-917 NDLSIGYSSVR
+917 NDLSIGYPSHDSLVR

-949 FLGINN
+949 FLGVNN
-955 QSNLTDMRCRTTFY
+955 QSNLSDMRCRTTFY

-982 DEDQYEQFMLPLTA
+982 DEDQFEQFMLPLTA
-996 AFETVAQMFSTNTF
+996 AFEGVAQMFSTNTF

-1035 KTSFMMLFEWIYPS
+1035 KTSFMMLFDWIYPP
-1049 YMPILQRAIELWYH
+1049 YIPVLQRAIELWYH
-1063 DPACTTPVLKLMA
+1063 VPACTTPVLKLMA

-1107 TYGNRILTLGEVPKD
+1107 TYGT
-1122 QVYALKL
+1122 
-1129 KGISICFSM
+1129 
-1138 LKAALSGSYVNFG
+1138 
-1151 VFRLYGDDALD
+1151 
-1162 NALQTFIKLLLSI
+1162 
-1175 PHSDLLDYPKLSQ
+1175 Q

-1209 PHVIM
+1209 PHVVL

-1234 CCSCLDHIVTYL
+1234 CCSSLDHIVTYL
-1246 FKQLSRSTKKRTTPL
+1246 FKQLSRSTKKRAQPMA
-1261 TQESDRFL
+1261 QESDRFL

-1314 YFSDLR
+1314 YFADLR

-1352 KNRDRFTQNLSA
+1352 KNRDRFTQNLSV

>member
-1 MQPLRLPCPRS
+1 MC
-12 QPGKRPLPAARE
+12 
-24 KLFPMSFP
+24 FPVF
-32 FAATRKAPDRK
+32 
-43 CQPGWGLQRQAPLPR
+43 
-58 RGHSAGANG
+58 
-67 PRFGFPGW
+67 
-75 SILQVPVL
+75 
-83 SSLAREKSASKSDM
+83 
-97 SVRQGWRF
+97 
-105 LMPPLLPGTLGCPGS
+105 
-120 RTRTMP
+120 
-126 LGRGSAPAGQAR
+126 
-138 IPRSRLPGLHASR
+138 
-151 QGELSRVLPGH
+151 
-162 SLLQCAPDHTLA
+162 
-174 RTHTRTRRASKTQA
+174 
-188 PSDSNPARRSDRPGT
+188 
-203 LPSPPPG
+203 
-210 CPCGAIGEG
+210 
-219 FPSESPAAQS
+219 
-229 TAAAS
+229 
-234 EERGSLSPARTA
+234 
-246 PVSARARGRTR
+246 
-257 PLSSVPCPLLRGD
+257 
-270 RRLLPP
+270 
-276 PAGKDCGHPRPG
+276 
-288 HSPTKRT
+288 
-295 MQKAFAK
+295 
-302 IMLQSLAQLEN
+302 QSLAQLEN

-495 LLKQASG
+495 LLKQVR
-502 KNLNLND
+502 KPNLNLND

-537 ESSDDLCTVQIPTS
+537 ESSDDLCTVQRIFP
-551 WRSAFLDSST
+551 FIVL
-561 LQLFFDLYHSIP
+561 IP
-573 PSFSPLVLSC
+573 PFLFILS
-583 LVQIA
+583 IA

-917 NDLSIGYSSVR
+917 NDLSIGYPL